1 MSWPLTLLDPI
12 TQLGHLMQTLFLLM
26 LLGILMLMGYSLLA
40 INPPDP
46 ESSDGSSQQDWLH
59 KN

>member
-26 LLGILMLMGYSLLA
+26 LLGILLLMGWCLIA
-40 INPPDP
+40 INPPEP
-46 ESSDGSSQQDWLH
+46 IDGSSQQDWLG